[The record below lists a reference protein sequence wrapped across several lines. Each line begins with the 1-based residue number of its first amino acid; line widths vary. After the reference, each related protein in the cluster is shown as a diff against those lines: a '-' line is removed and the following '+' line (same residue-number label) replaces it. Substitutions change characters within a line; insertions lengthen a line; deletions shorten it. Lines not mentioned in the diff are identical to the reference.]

1 MELQKLY
8 SYTRKAIDDYHM
20 ISDGDHIAL
29 GISGGKDSITL
40 LYGLA
45 GLRRFY
51 PHKFNIS
58 AFTVDLGFE
67 GFKESLSG
75 ISELCERFSV
85 PYTIISTPIAEI
97 IFSERKE
104 KNPCS
109 LCATLR
115 KGAMNDFAVQQGC
128 NKVAFAHHKDDLID
142 TLLMSLIYEGRIHT
156 FAPNTF
162 LDRTGLTVIRPLMYV
177 PEMDIIGF
185 KNKYELPVVKNP
197 CPMDGASKREYVNN
211 ITKQLEREN
220 PGVKQRIFHAIC
232 QSCFDENGYNE
243 K

>member
-40 LYGLA
+40 LYALA

-51 PHKFNIS
+51 PHSFSIS
-58 AFTVDLGFE
+58 AFTVDLGFDGFRE
-67 GFKESLSG
+67 GLSG

-97 IFSERKE
+97 IFSERRE

-115 KGAMNDFAVQQGC
+115 KGAMNDFAAQQGC
-128 NKVAFAHHKDDLID
+128 NKVAFAHHKDDMID

-185 KNKYELPVVKNP
+185 QHKYELPVVKNP

-211 ITKQLEREN
+211 LTRQLEKEN

>member
-20 ISDGDHIAL
+20 ISDNDHIAL

-40 LYGLA
+40 LYALA

-185 KNKYELPVVKNP
+185 KNKYQLPVVKNP

-211 ITKQLEREN
+211 LTKQLEREN

-232 QSCFDENGYNE
+232 QACFDENGYNE

>member
-1 MELQKLY
+1 
-8 SYTRKAIDDYHM
+8 
-20 ISDGDHIAL
+20 
-29 GISGGKDSITL
+29 
-40 LYGLA
+40 
-45 GLRRFY
+45 
-51 PHKFNIS
+51 
-58 AFTVDLGFE
+58 
-67 GFKESLSG
+67 
-75 ISELCERFSV
+75 
-85 PYTIISTPIAEI
+85 
-97 IFSERKE
+97 
-104 KNPCS
+104 
-109 LCATLR
+109 
-115 KGAMNDFAVQQGC
+115 MNDFAVQQGC

-197 CPMDGASKREYVNN
+197 CPMDGYSKRTYVNDL
-211 ITKQLEREN
+211 TKQLEREN

>member
-20 ISDGDHIAL
+20 ISEGDHIAL

-40 LYGLA
+40 LYALA

-51 PHKFNIS
+51 PQNFRIS

-67 GFKESLSG
+67 GFKDKLSG
-75 ISELCERFSV
+75 IQELCERFSV

-115 KGAMNDFAVQQGC
+115 KGAMNDFATQQGC
-128 NKVAFAHHKDDLID
+128 NKVAFAHHKDDMID

-185 KNKYELPVVKNP
+185 QHKYELPVVENP
-197 CPMDGASKREYVNN
+197 CPQDGASKREYVNN
-211 ITKQLEREN
+211 LTKQLEREN
-220 PGVKQRIFHAIC
+220 PGVKQRIFHALC

>member
-40 LYGLA
+40 LYALA

-51 PHKFNIS
+51 PRHFKIS

-67 GFKESLSG
+67 GFKDGLSG

-115 KGAMNDFAVQQGC
+115 KGAMNDFATQQGC
-128 NKVAFAHHKDDLID
+128 NKVAFAHHKDDMID

-185 KNKYELPVVKNP
+185 QHKYELPVVKNP
-197 CPMDGASKREYVNN
+197 CPMDGVSKREYVNN
-211 ITKQLEREN
+211 LTKQLEREN

-232 QSCFDENGYNE
+232 QSCFDDNGYNE

>member
-1 MELQKLY
+1 MELQRLY
-8 SYTRKAIDDYHM
+8 SYTRKAIDDYNM

-29 GISGGKDSITL
+29 GISGGKDSLTL
-40 LYGLA
+40 LYALS

-51 PHKFNIS
+51 PHRFTIS

-67 GFKESLSG
+67 GFREGLSG

-115 KGAMNDFAVQQGC
+115 KGAMNDFALQQNC
-128 NKVAFAHHKDDLID
+128 NKVAFAHHKDDMID

-156 FAPNTF
+156 FAPNTY
-162 LDRTGLTVIRPLMYV
+162 LDRTELTVIRPLMYV
-177 PEMDIIGF
+177 PEVDIIGF
-185 KNKYELPVVKNP
+185 QHKYELPVVKNP
-197 CPMDGASKREYVNN
+197 CPMDGFSKREYVNN
-211 ITKQLEREN
+211 LTKQLEREN

-232 QSCFDENGYNE
+232 QSCFDEKGFNE

>member
-1 MELQKLY
+1 MELQRLY
-8 SYTRKAIDDYHM
+8 SYTRKAIDDYNM
-20 ISDGDHIAL
+20 ISDDDHIAL
-29 GISGGKDSITL
+29 GISGGKDSLTL
-40 LYGLA
+40 LYALA

-51 PHKFNIS
+51 PHPFTIS

-67 GFKESLSG
+67 GFKDKLED
-75 ISELCERFSV
+75 IRMLCERFSV

-115 KGAMNDFAVQQGC
+115 KGAMNDFATQQGC

-156 FAPNTF
+156 FAPNTY

-177 PEMDIIGF
+177 PEIDIIGF
-185 KNKYELPVVKNP
+185 QHKYDLPVVSNP

-211 ITKQLEREN
+211 LTKQLEKEN
-220 PGVKQRIFHAIC
+220 PGVKQRMFHAIC
-232 QSCFDENGYNE
+232 QSCFNEQGYNE

>member
-40 LYGLA
+40 LYALA

-85 PYTIISTPIAEI
+85 PYTIISTPIAKL
-97 IFSERKE
+97 SSQSVKRKI
-104 KNPCS
+104 P
-109 LCATLR
+109 
-115 KGAMNDFAVQQGC
+115 AVYAQ
-128 NKVAFAHHKDDLID
+128 L
-142 TLLMSLIYEGRIHT
+142 
-156 FAPNTF
+156 
-162 LDRTGLTVIRPLMYV
+162 YV
-177 PEMDIIGF
+177 
-185 KNKYELPVVKNP
+185 KAL
-197 CPMDGASKREYVNN
+197 
-211 ITKQLEREN
+211 
-220 PGVKQRIFHAIC
+220 
-232 QSCFDENGYNE
+232 
-243 K
+243 

>member
-1 MELQKLY
+1 MELQRLY
-8 SYTRKAIDDYHM
+8 SYTRKAIDDYNM

-40 LYGLA
+40 LYALA

-51 PHKFNIS
+51 PHPFTIS

-67 GFKESLSG
+67 GFKDKLKG
-75 ISELCERFSV
+75 INRLCEQFSV

-97 IFSERKE
+97 IFSDRKE

-115 KGAMNDFAVQQGC
+115 KGAMNDFAAQQGC

-156 FAPNTF
+156 FAPNTY
-162 LDRTGLTVIRPLMYV
+162 LDRTKLTVIRPLMYV
-177 PEMDIIGF
+177 PEVDIIGF
-185 KNKYELPVVKNP
+185 QHKYDLPVVTNP

-211 ITKQLEREN
+211 LTRQLEKEN
-220 PGVKQRIFHAIC
+220 PGVKQRMFHAIC
-232 QSCFDENGYNE
+232 QSCFNEQGYNE

>member
-40 LYGLA
+40 LYALA

-51 PHKFNIS
+51 PHSFSIS
-58 AFTVDLGFE
+58 AFTVDLGFDGFRE
-67 GFKESLSG
+67 GLSG

-97 IFSERKE
+97 IFSERRE

-115 KGAMNDFAVQQGC
+115 KGAMNDFAAQQGC
-128 NKVAFAHHKDDLID
+128 NKVAFAHHKDDMID

-185 KNKYELPVVKNP
+185 QHKYELPVVKNP

-211 ITKQLEREN
+211 LTKQLEKEN

>member
-29 GISGGKDSITL
+29 GISGGKDSLTL
-40 LYGLA
+40 LYALS

-51 PHKFNIS
+51 PQKFEIS
-58 AFTVDLGFE
+58 AFTVDLGFD
-67 GFKESLSG
+67 GFRDGLSG

-115 KGAMNDFAVQQGC
+115 KGAMNDFATQQGC

-185 KNKYELPVVKNP
+185 QHKYELPVVKNP

-211 ITKQLEREN
+211 LTKLLEKEN

>member
-1 MELQKLY
+1 MELQRLY
-8 SYTRKAIDDYHM
+8 SYTRKAIDDYQM

-40 LYGLA
+40 LYALA

-51 PHKFNIS
+51 PHKFEIS

-67 GFKESLSG
+67 GFKEGLSG
-75 ISELCERFSV
+75 IQSLCEQFSV

-97 IFSERKE
+97 IFSERQE

-115 KGAMNDFAVQQGC
+115 KGAMNDFAAQQGC
-128 NKVAFAHHKDDLID
+128 NKVAFAHHKDDMID

-162 LDRTGLTVIRPLMYV
+162 LDRTKLTVIRPLMYV

-185 KNKYELPVVKNP
+185 QHKYDLPVVKNP
-197 CPMDGASKREYVNN
+197 CPMDGYSKRQYVNDL
-211 ITKQLEREN
+211 TKQLEREN

-232 QSCFDENGYNE
+232 QSCFDEKGYNE

>member
-20 ISDGDHIAL
+20 ISAGDHIAL

-40 LYGLA
+40 LYALA

-51 PHKFNIS
+51 PQKFNIS

-67 GFKESLSG
+67 GFKEALSG

-197 CPMDGASKREYVNN
+197 CPMDGVSKREYVNN
-211 ITKQLEREN
+211 LTKQLEHEN

-232 QSCFDENGYNE
+232 QTCFDENGYNE

>member
-20 ISDGDHIAL
+20 ISDGDHIAV
-29 GISGGKDSITL
+29 GVSGGKDSLTM
-40 LYGLA
+40 LYALA

-51 PHKFNIS
+51 PQHFEIS

-67 GFKESLSG
+67 GFSDACAG
-75 ISELCERFSV
+75 IKTLCERFSV
-85 PYTIISTPIAEI
+85 PYTIISTPIQEI
-97 IFSERKE
+97 IFQDRKE

-156 FAPNTF
+156 FAPNTY
-162 LDRTGLTVIRPLMYV
+162 LDRTQLTVIRPLMYV
-177 PEMDIIGF
+177 PELDIIGF
-185 KNKYELPVVKNP
+185 SHKYELPVVKNP
-197 CPMDGASKREYVNN
+197 CPMDGYSKRTYVNDL
-211 ITKQLEREN
+211 TKQLEREN
-220 PGVKQRIFHAIC
+220 PGVKQRIFHAIT
-232 QSCFDENGYNE
+232 QSCFDENGFNE

>member
-1 MELQKLY
+1 MELQRLY
-8 SYTRKAIDDYHM
+8 SYTRKAIDDYNM

-29 GISGGKDSITL
+29 GISGGKDSLTL
-40 LYGLA
+40 LYALS

-51 PHKFNIS
+51 PHKFTIS

-67 GFKESLSG
+67 GFREGLSD

-115 KGAMNDFAVQQGC
+115 KGAMNDFALQQNC
-128 NKVAFAHHKDDLID
+128 NKVAFAHHKDDMID

-156 FAPNTF
+156 FAPNTY
-162 LDRTGLTVIRPLMYV
+162 LDRTELTVIRPLMYV
-177 PEMDIIGF
+177 PEVDIIGF
-185 KNKYELPVVKNP
+185 QHKYELPVVKNP
-197 CPMDGASKREYVNN
+197 CPMDGFSKREYVNN
-211 ITKQLEREN
+211 LTKQLERDN

-232 QSCFDENGYNE
+232 QSCFDEKGFNE